1 VTEPVVP
8 LPPDPVPAATGPSSQ
23 TTGRPP
29 QWLLWG
35 SVLGLVACLALWTWS
50 RSTADPTQMLGQGL
64 ALVAKNETREA
75 YRIARQLQ
83 ANPASVPQGDLLAAA
98 ILLQSAQF
106 EPALRT
112 LVGPSKNE
120 ATAALAYTLSAE
132 AYYKL
137 GRWGEA
143 VLAAQEALKREPD
156 NLMARRWLAAGAYDL
171 GSVGMAAEELLKVAE
186 GDPRDGRAHRLLGLI
201 EKDRE
206 QFAPAVDFYRESL
219 RRQPDAPDRAEI
231 LEELGDCLLKLNRF
245 DEALAAL
252 EDLPAT
258 VSVLNLRAT
267 CQAGLGEADAQA
279 ASLARA
285 RELAP
290 THLKTLVASAARA
303 TADGDLEG
311 TVRWLGAA
319 VEHHPHDSQAHYL
332 LAQALERSGEK
343 ERAQEQFQMFEQW
356 QAVEQEFTELHNS
369 ASAEVSNANLR
380 LRLGDLALKLAKP
393 DLAETWYRA
402 ALALDP
408 RLDAARRGLDRISS
422 GRRRQEELK
431 TKGR

>member
-1 VTEPVVP
+1 M
-8 LPPDPVPAATGPSSQ
+8 PAATPPSPP
-23 TTGRPP
+23 TAERRP

-35 SVLGLVACLALWTWS
+35 GLLGLVAGLVLWMWS
-50 RSTADPTQMLGQGL
+50 RSAGDPQQLLGQGL
-64 ALVAKNETREA
+64 SLLAKNETREA

-83 ANPASVPQGDLLAAA
+83 ANPASVPQGDLLAAE
-98 ILLQSAQF
+98 ILLESAQF

-112 LVGPSKNE
+112 LVGPSKND

-132 AYYKL
+132 AYYRL

-206 QFAPAVDFYRESL
+206 QFAPAVDFYREAL
-219 RRQPDAPDRAEI
+219 RRQPDAPDRNEI

-252 EDLPAT
+252 EDLPET

-279 ASLARA
+279 TSLARA
-285 RELAP
+285 RDLAP

-303 TADGDLEG
+303 TADGDLDG
-311 TVRWLGAA
+311 TVRWLSAA
-319 VEHHPHDSQAHYL
+319 VQHHPHDSQSHYL
-332 LAQALERSGEK
+332 LAQALERLGEG
-343 ERAQEQFQMFEQW
+343 ERAKEQFQLFEQW
-356 QAVEQEFTELHNS
+356 QAVEQDFTELHNS
-369 ASAEVSNANLR
+369 ASADVSNANLR

-393 DLAETWYRA
+393 ELAETWYRA

-408 RLDAARRGLDRISS
+408 RLEGARRGLDRVSS
-422 GRRRQEELK
+422 GRRQ
-431 TKGR
+431 

>member
-1 VTEPVVP
+1 
-8 LPPDPVPAATGPSSQ
+8 
-23 TTGRPP
+23 
-29 QWLLWG
+29 LL
-35 SVLGLVACLALWTWS
+35 
-50 RSTADPTQMLGQGL
+50 
-64 ALVAKNETREA
+64 AKNETREA

-98 ILLQSAQF
+98 ILLESAQF

-112 LVGPSKNE
+112 LVGPSKND

-132 AYYKL
+132 AYYRL

-206 QFAPAVDFYRESL
+206 QFAPAVDFYREAL
-219 RRQPDAPDRAEI
+219 RRQPDAPDRNEI

-252 EDLPAT
+252 EDLPET

-279 ASLARA
+279 TSLARA
-285 RELAP
+285 RDLAP

-303 TADGDLEG
+303 TADGDLDG
-311 TVRWLGAA
+311 TVRWLSAA
-319 VEHHPHDSQAHYL
+319 VQHHPHDSQSHYL
-332 LAQALERSGEK
+332 LAQALERLGEG
-343 ERAQEQFQMFEQW
+343 ERAKEQFQLFEQW

-369 ASAEVSNANLR
+369 ASADVSNANLR

-393 DLAETWYRA
+393 ELAETWYRA

-408 RLDAARRGLDRISS
+408 RLEGARRGLDRVSS
-422 GRRRQEELK
+422 GRRQ
-431 TKGR
+431 

>member
-1 VTEPVVP
+1 M
-8 LPPDPVPAATGPSSQ
+8 G
-23 TTGRPP
+23 
-29 QWLLWG
+29 
-35 SVLGLVACLALWTWS
+35 LGLLVGLGLWM
-50 RSTADPTQMLGQGL
+50 RARAPGDAGQLLGRGL
-64 ALVAKNETREA
+64 ALLAKNETREA

-83 ANPASVPQGDLLAAA
+83 ANPASVPQGDLLAGA
-98 ILLQSAQF
+98 ILLQSGQY
-106 EPALRT
+106 EPALGT
-112 LVGPSKNE
+112 LVGPSKKD
-120 ATAALAYTLSAE
+120 ATATMAYTLSAE

-143 VLAAQEALKREPD
+143 VLAAQEALKRDPD

-171 GSVGMAAEELLKVAE
+171 GSVWLAAEELLKLAE
-186 GDPRDGRAHRLLGLI
+186 ADPRDGRAHRLLGLI

-219 RRQPDAPDRAEI
+219 RRQPDAPDRGEI

-252 EDLPAT
+252 EELPET
-258 VSVLNLRAT
+258 VTVLNLRAT
-267 CQAGLGEADAQA
+267 CQAGLGEAEAQA

-290 THLKTLVASAARA
+290 KHLKTLVASAARA
-303 TADGDLEG
+303 TADGDLDG
-311 TVRWLGAA
+311 TLRWLSVA
-319 VEHHPHDSQAHYL
+319 VEQHPYDSQAHYL
-332 LAQALERSGEK
+332 LAQALERSGEE
-343 ERAQEQFQMFEQW
+343 ERAKEQFRLFEQW
-356 QAVEQEFTELHNS
+356 QAVEQEFTELHNT

-393 DLAETWYRA
+393 ELAETWYRA

-408 RLDAARRGLDRISS
+408 RLDAARRGLERVAG
-422 GRRRQEELK
+422 GR
-431 TKGR
+431 GR

>member
-1 VTEPVVP
+1 MTEPVVP
-8 LPPDPVPAATGPSSQ
+8 LKPGPASAATDPSPQ
-23 TTGRPP
+23 TAEQRPP
-29 QWLLWG
+29 WRLWG
-35 SVLGLVACLALWTWS
+35 GLLVLLAGLALWMWS
-50 RSTADPTQMLGQGL
+50 RPTADPTQLLGQGL

-83 ANPASVPQGDLLAAA
+83 AQPASVSQGDLLAAA

-112 LVGPSKNE
+112 LVGPSKND

-132 AYYKL
+132 SYYKL

-143 VLAAQEALKREPD
+143 VLAAQEALKRDPD

-206 QFAPAVDFYRESL
+206 QFATAVDFYRESL
-219 RRQPDAPDRAEI
+219 RRQPDAPDRPEI

-245 DEALAAL
+245 DEALTAL
-252 EDLPAT
+252 EELPET
-258 VSVLNLRAT
+258 VTVLNLRAT
-267 CQAGLGEADAQA
+267 CQAGLGEGDAQA

-285 RELAP
+285 RELDQ

-303 TADGDLEG
+303 TADGDLEDAI
-311 TVRWLGAA
+311 RWLSAA
-319 VEHHPHDSQAHYL
+319 VENHPHDSQAHYL
-332 LAQALERSGEK
+332 LAQGLERAGE
-343 ERAQEQFQMFEQW
+343 ERRAKEQFELFEQW
-356 QAVEQEFTELHNS
+356 QRVEQEFTELHNQ

-393 DLAETWYRA
+393 ELAETWYRA

-408 RLDAARRGLDRISS
+408 RLEGARRGLERVSS
-422 GRRRQEELK
+422 GRRK
-431 TKGR
+431 

>member
-1 VTEPVVP
+1 V
-8 LPPDPVPAATGPSSQ
+8 G
-23 TTGRPP
+23 
-29 QWLLWG
+29 
-35 SVLGLVACLALWTWS
+35 LGLLVGLGLWM
-50 RSTADPTQMLGQGL
+50 RARAPGDAGQLLGRGL
-64 ALVAKNETREA
+64 ALLAKNETREA

-83 ANPASVPQGDLLAAA
+83 ANPASVPQGDLLAGA
-98 ILLQSAQF
+98 ILLQSGQY
-106 EPALRT
+106 EPALGT
-112 LVGPSKNE
+112 LVGPSKKD
-120 ATAALAYTLSAE
+120 ATATMAYTLSAE

-143 VLAAQEALKREPD
+143 VLAAQEALKRDPD

-171 GSVGMAAEELLKVAE
+171 GSVGLAAEELLKLAE
-186 GDPRDGRAHRLLGLI
+186 ADPRDGRAHRLLGLI

-219 RRQPDAPDRAEI
+219 RRQPDAPDRGEI

-252 EDLPAT
+252 EELPET
-258 VSVLNLRAT
+258 VTVLNLRAT
-267 CQAGLGEADAQA
+267 CQAGLGEAEAQA

-303 TADGDLEG
+303 TADGDLDG
-311 TVRWLGAA
+311 TLRWLRVA
-319 VEHHPHDSQAHYL
+319 VEQHPYDSQAHYL
-332 LAQALERSGEK
+332 LAQALERSGEE
-343 ERAQEQFQMFEQW
+343 ERAKEQFRLFEQW
-356 QAVEQEFTELHNS
+356 QAVEQEFTELHNT

-393 DLAETWYRA
+393 ELAETWYRA

-408 RLDAARRGLDRISS
+408 RLDAARRGLERVAG
-422 GRRRQEELK
+422 GR
-431 TKGR
+431 GR